1 MNPWIV
7 ITLFGAIIV
16 FGIDYLLR
24 GKKWKDQL
32 RGEKISLL
40 INMFTVGPHI
50 FLSGLGM
57 LWGITGSSPDHAFWE
72 FLYNATLM
80 MGSTYFIVAI
90 VAVIGS
96 LILRKKGKIKASIW
110 IQGIALLYIIVV
122 LAVNYFVGEVL

>member
-7 ITLFGAIIV
+7 ITLFCAVIV

-24 GKKWKDQL
+24 RKKWKDQL

-40 INMFTVGPHI
+40 INMFTAGPHI
-50 FLSGLGM
+50 FMSGLGM
-57 LWGITGSSPDHAFWE
+57 LWGIVGSSPDHAFGE

-90 VAVIGS
+90 VVVISS
-96 LILRKKGKIKASIW
+96 LILRKKEKIKASIW